1 MSEEETTGQSGD
13 ETPGPGFGE
22 EAGSD
27 GFTSEYAGDYATTGA
42 GSGAEALR
50 VEGISKRFGPV
61 TALRDIN
68 LHVRAGEVLG
78 LLGDNG
84 AGKSTLIKII
94 TGFHR
99 PDSGTIIVAGEETQ
113 LRSVGHAR
121 SLGIET
127 VYQDLALVDELPVY
141 LNFFLSKELTLGPF
155 LRHREMRRRA
165 SEALD
170 EVGIN
175 IPSVSAEVRAL
186 SGGQR
191 QAIAVARA
199 VNTAAKV
206 LLLDEPLAAMGAT
219 RGRPDPPPD
228 RPAQA
233 ARRPGDHPDR
243 AQLQPGHGRVR
254 PGEPPAARGDHL
266 RPSLGRHLGR
276 RTAGTGPRRVPR
288 GVTPRE

>member
-1 MSEEETTGQSGD
+1 MSEEETTGRSGD
-13 ETPGPGFGE
+13 ETPAPGFGE

-99 PDSGTIIVAGEETQ
+99 PDSGRILVAGEETQ

-165 SEALD
+165 SAALD

-206 LLLDEPLAAMGAT
+206 LLLDEPLAAMGAREGGQILRLIDRLRQ
-219 RGRPDPPPD
+219 RGDLAIILIAHNYSQVMDVCDRVNLLQHGEITFD
-228 RPAQA
+228 RPSAETSVAELLELVHAEYRA
-233 ARRPGDHPDR
+233 A
-243 AQLQPGHGRVR
+243 
-254 PGEPPAARGDHL
+254 
-266 RPSLGRHLGR
+266 
-276 RTAGTGPRRVPR
+276 
-288 GVTPRE
+288 